1 ARPNDP
7 EIRYDIVRIVR
18 SQWPKQTGYPC
29 DFAQRR
35 MPQRHSTRRDE
46 CRQIARCEIHPLRER
61 SPLLAPSVD
70 DSVRIMILCQKIIEQ
85 MSFARLAI
93 GQAAQT
99 GN

>member
-1 ARPNDP
+1 
-7 EIRYDIVRIVR
+7 
-18 SQWPKQTGYPC
+18 
-29 DFAQRR
+29 

-61 SPLLAPSVD
+61 SPLLAPCVD

-93 GQAAQT
+93 GQDAQT
-99 GN
+99 GKLAIPLKTFASHDQRAQDRFTDARNFR